1 MVRLIEKAE
10 QLTIDAII
18 FKELAHEI
26 DQPAE
31 RRAVHRRQS
40 DRDIRTLN
48 KKITKVLENIT
59 DGLFIIDKRWRFIYL
74 NAEAEKL
81 WSKKKEDLLGK
92 SIWDEFPEVIYSP
105 LYKYFHRA
113 VLNQA
118 SENFEMY
125 IPGGN
130 KWVEVDVNPSTEG
143 VSFYFRDIGQ
153 RKQFE
158 KEMHRLDRLNLVGQ
172 MAAGIGHE
180 IRNPLTTVRGFLQLL
195 SGKDNCL
202 QYKEFFSLMIDEL
215 DRANTIITEFL
226 SLAKDRAIELKM
238 NNINNIIEAMLPLI
252 SSDANASQVNINIDL
267 AGVPDILLDEKE
279 IRQLILNL
287 VRNGFEAMD
296 AGGELSISTYAEN
309 DEIIL
314 AVKDQGGGIA
324 EDIIEKLGTPFFTT
338 KDKGTGLG
346 LAVCYSIAARHK
358 AKIKVVTGKTGTT
371 VLVRFPVSTGNLFLS

>member
-18 FKELAHEI
+18 FQELAHEI
-26 DQPAE
+26 EQPGE
-31 RRAVHRRQS
+31 RRAVDRRQS
-40 DRDIRTLN
+40 DRDVRTLN
-48 KKITKVLENIT
+48 KKITYVLENIT

-74 NAEAEKL
+74 NAEAEKF
-81 WSKKKEDLLGK
+81 WSRKKGELLGK

-113 VLNQA
+113 FLNQA

-125 IPGGN
+125 CPGCN
-130 KWVEVDVNPSTEG
+130 KWVEVDVNPSKEG
-143 VSFYFRDIGQ
+143 VSFYFRDIGE

-158 KEMHRLDRLNLVGQ
+158 KEMYRLDRLNLIGQ

-202 QYKEFFSLMIDEL
+202 QYREFFGLMIDEL

-226 SLAKDRAIELKM
+226 SLAKDKAIELKL
-238 NNINNIIEAMLPLI
+238 NNINSIIEAIKPLI
-252 SSDANASQVNINIDL
+252 SSDASVSQVNINIDL
-267 AGVPDILLDEKE
+267 AEVPDILVDEKE
-279 IRQLILNL
+279 IRQLVLNL
-287 VRNGFEAMD
+287 VRNGFEAMPT
-296 AGGELSISTYAEN
+296 GGELSISTYADN
-309 DEIIL
+309 GEIIL
-314 AVKDQGGGIA
+314 AVKDQGNGIA
-324 EDIIEKLGTPFFTT
+324 DDIIEKLGTPFFTT

-346 LAVCYSIAARHK
+346 LAVCYSIAARHR
-358 AKIKVVTGKTGTT
+358 AKIKVETGKTGTT
-371 VLVRFPVSTGNLFLS
+371 FFVRFQQEN

>member
-1 MVRLIEKAE
+1 MARLTGKAE

-26 DQPAE
+26 EHSAE
-31 RRAVHRRQS
+31 TGAVDRRQS
-40 DRDIRTLN
+40 DRGIRTLN
-48 KKITKVLENIT
+48 KKITNVLENIT
-59 DGLFIIDKRWRFIYL
+59 DGLFIIDKKWRFIYL

-105 LYKYFHRA
+105 LFKYFHRA

-125 IPGGN
+125 YPGEN
-130 KWVEVDVNPSTEG
+130 KWVEVDVNPSKEG

-158 KEMHRLDRLNLVGQ
+158 KVMHRLDRLNLVGQ

-195 SGKDNCL
+195 SGKDNFL
-202 QYKEFFSLMIDEL
+202 QYKEFFNLMIEEL

-238 NNINNIIEAMLPLI
+238 NNINNIIEAILPLI
-252 SSDANASQVNINIDL
+252 SSDANANQVNINIDL

-314 AVKDQGGGIA
+314 SVKDQGDGIA

-371 VLVRFPVSTGNLFLS
+371 FLVRFPVTTGN